1 MSFLAIL
8 DLLWDVFFFLGYFM
22 PSNTFEKKLSPQEEA
37 ECIRK
42 LCKQND
48 NEARDKLIVHNLRLV
63 AHVSKKYSTCRIP
76 QEDILSLGTVGLIK
90 GINTFDPDKGSKF
103 SSYVSK
109 CIDNEILMAI
119 RSENKASS
127 NVYLEDVIGC
137 DEEGNNILLSDVMSQ
152 EDEDIT
158 HKVDLESYSK
168 KMEALFDTIL
178 SPREKTI
185 IKMRYGIGQP
195 RRYSQL
201 EIAELLSISRSYV
214 SRIEKKV
221 IEKLA
226 FEFGKKQHEV
236 F

>member
-1 MSFLAIL
+1 MNRFSIVSSRSVNVATNSFISLK
-8 DLLWDVFFFLGYFM
+8 
-22 PSNTFEKKLSPQEEA
+22 S
-37 ECIRK
+37 
-42 LCKQND
+42 
-48 NEARDKLIVHNLRLV
+48 
-63 AHVSKKYSTCRIP
+63 VSVSRT
-76 QEDILSLGTVGLIK
+76 S
-90 GINTFDPDKGSKF
+90 SK
-103 SSYVSK
+103 
-109 CIDNEILMAI
+109 
-119 RSENKASS
+119 NKASS